1 MKKIR
6 FIFGVLMALVL
17 VVGLIPSQSARATE
31 TDDFSDAHAL
41 GPYDEIACN
50 GASEDELDT
59 GDESNDFFPPFEF
72 GGQGQS
78 NSGGGSFVGKYIFP
92 LEDDEVFQKFN
103 RESEAAT
110 EPTVVINAS
119 PNEIQPGTTVAV
131 TANLADFRDSG
142 FSDDRAFALA
152 FSVDEIP
159 LGGIQAGGKELP
171 ESPTGSSCGGVTRTP
186 LSDSDGDGMDDTWEE
201 VHGLNPGDP
210 SDAFGD
216 PDNDSA
222 SQFFTNVDGESLEI
236 TPGTSCG
243 LPGEMKNCDEYI
255 WDTDPNRKD
264 TDKDSISDG
273 EETIGFG
280 GSSLTFINDREIGSS
295 LVLRAYGVGL
305 SHMQDAS
312 RERANIVKLD
322 ATLKTLYVTNG
333 EHLKGEATTETF
345 FTEPGEIA
353 VIEARFQGTE
363 AERDSFA
370 YTYIV
375 DGQEVQ
381 NPSPGRHRLE
391 VPVDPEAT
399 PGGQIPYEI
408 RAVNPATGQLAVLRG
423 VVRVG
428 EKIILEPDPV
438 EPTAGEAFTV
448 HATLPSGTDPQ
459 EYLFEWKINSK
470 IDEEATGVGKTSISL
485 SAPDTVGGEITI
497 DLSLYGVSDSQLVGQ
512 ASTVVSVGQPS
523 VDLEIIPAEPVEG
536 DQVTVLA
543 RPEHFSM
550 NFDSDGDSVEDAT
563 TLRYEWTIDGR
574 TLPIEETAAGFST
587 ATLPAELEGSVH
599 TISVAVSSLGGRAE
613 SATAELSFTTG
624 LEGTGVLSQVQRGG
638 RNLVASV
645 VSALPNTVRFVLA
658 GTFGAIGL
666 LGYLYWMRLR
676 RVL

>member
-1 MKKIR
+1 MRKMR
-6 FIFGVLMALVL
+6 FMLIALV
-17 VVGLIPSQSARATE
+17 GLMVIAGLSPSQPARATE

-59 GDESNDFFPPFEF
+59 GDPGNDFFPPFEF
-72 GGQGQS
+72 GAEGQS
-78 NSGGGSFVGKYIFP
+78 NSGGGSFVGEYIFP
-92 LEDDEVFQKFN
+92 MEDDEVFQKFN

-142 FSDDRAFALA
+142 LSEDRAFALA

-159 LGGIQAGGKELP
+159 LGGIQAGGKSLP
-171 ESPTGSSCGGVTRTP
+171 ESPTGSSCGGITRTP
-186 LSDSDGDGMDDTWEE
+186 LSDADGDGMDDTWEQ
-201 VHGLNPGDP
+201 VHGLNPSDP

-222 SQFFTNVDGESLEI
+222 SRFFTNVDGESLEI

-243 LPGEMKNCDEYI
+243 LPGEMKNCDEYM

-264 TDKDSISDG
+264 TDKDTISDG
-273 EETIGFG
+273 EEVIGFG
-280 GSSLTFINDREIGSS
+280 GSTITFVNDREIGSS

-312 RERANIVKLD
+312 RERENIVKLD
-322 ATLKTLYVTNG
+322 ATLKTLHVTNG
-333 EHLKGEATTETF
+333 EHLRGEAKSETP
-345 FTEPGEIA
+345 FTEPGQTA

-381 NPSPGRHRLE
+381 NPSSGRHRLE

-408 RAVNPATGQLAVLRG
+408 QAVNPATGQLAVLRG

-428 EKIILEPDPV
+428 EKIILEPDPKD
-438 EPTAGEAFTV
+438 PAAGAAYTV

-459 EYLFEWKINSK
+459 EYLFEWRVNGQV
-470 IDEEATGVGKTSISL
+470 DEEATGVGKSSISL
-485 SAPDTVGGEITI
+485 TAPESAGREVTI
-497 DLSLYGVSDSQLVGQ
+497 GLSLFGVSDSQLVGE
-512 ASTVVSVGQPS
+512 ASLVVEVARPS
-523 VDLEIIPAEPVEG
+523 VTLEIIPAEPVEG
-536 DQVTVLA
+536 DQVTAIA
-543 RPEHFSM
+543 RAEHFSM
-550 NFDSDGDSVEDAT
+550 NLDSDGDGLEDAT
-563 TLRYEWTIDGR
+563 TLQYQWIVDGQ
-574 TLPIEETAAGFST
+574 TLPLQETAAGFST
-587 ATLPAELEGSVH
+587 VSLPAGNDGGTHSL
-599 TISVAVSSLGGRAE
+599 SVAVSSLGASAE
-613 SATAELSFTTG
+613 SATGELSFTTG
-624 LEGTGVLSQVQRGG
+624 LEGTGVLSQLQHRGG
-638 RNLVASV
+638 NLVASV
-645 VSALPNTVRFVLA
+645 VSALPSTVRFILA

-666 LGYLYWMRLR
+666 LGYLYWIRMR